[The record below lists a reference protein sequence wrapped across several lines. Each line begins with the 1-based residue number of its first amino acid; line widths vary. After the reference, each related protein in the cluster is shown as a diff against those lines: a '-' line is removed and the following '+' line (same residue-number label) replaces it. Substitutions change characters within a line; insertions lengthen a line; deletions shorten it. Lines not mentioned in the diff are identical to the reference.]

1 MHTPHP
7 RLAHATW
14 RTSTYSASSGD
25 CVEVAELADGCWA
38 VRDSKDRTG
47 PALIFASS
55 AWAAFTTGVR
65 DGEFH

>member
-1 MHTPHP
+1 
-7 RLAHATW
+7 
-14 RTSTYSASSGD
+14 
-25 CVEVAELADGCWA
+25 VEVAELTDGCWA

-55 AWAAFTTGVR
+55 AWAALTTGVR